1 MPPLVIVFLGLLF
14 YWPSVCSSMDL
25 SSLILAHCTYDHF
38 RFLLAYGSFLSF
50 YFPYLSPLLC
60 LSHVNDVNPLCTV
73 IGIKCHLRV
82 AYLVIS
88 RPLGILGFPDG
99 SAGKESAGNAGN
111 EGKRRFYP
119 CIRKIPWRRTWQ
131 PSPVFLPGKSYG
143 QRSLIV
149 YSPWGCRV
157 RQNRSF

>member
-1 MPPLVIVFLGLLF
+1 MFLARLFHNNLWIFIRSNYSLV
-14 YWPSVCSSMDL
+14 
-25 SSLILAHCTYDHF
+25 
-38 RFLLAYGSFLSF
+38 
-50 YFPYLSPLLC
+50 C

-157 RQNRSF
+157 RQNRSFWAQHIWDIVSTGYPAQVLAYISPSVCGQFPMQRW